1 MIKYICSVD
10 RGTIISY
17 DKEVENVSL
26 LNHFYVDYTWYIP
39 EDGEWIY
46 TKKDG
51 SKERRSVTKGTM
63 VIKLYPIDKE
73 SDAEYIFIE
82 NDEVKNHYNRL
93 LEKGQEEK
101 RNLLLVILNVIVLVN
116 LYSVVVNMD
125 KLLIDQYGN
134 AILYKVD
141 TNSIK
146 NVSDNFECRTM
157 YVAQQDGQVITE
169 EEVIDYK
176 LGDIVLILSKYDSIS
191 SKWTLKPIVCSDAF
205 AKDDLIRWSK
215 EDNKQVLI
223 NETI

>member
-1 MIKYICSVD
+1 M
-10 RGTIISY
+10 G
-17 DKEVENVSL
+17 NA
-26 LNHFYVDYTWYIP
+26 YV
-39 EDGEWIY
+39 
-46 TKKDG
+46 
-51 SKERRSVTKGTM
+51 
-63 VIKLYPIDKE
+63 VIM
-73 SDAEYIFIE
+73 
-82 NDEVKNHYNRL
+82 
-93 LEKGQEEK
+93 
-101 RNLLLVILNVIVLVN
+101 NVIVN
-116 LYSVVVNMD
+116 QTANMD

-146 NVSDNFECRTM
+146 NISDDFECRTM

-176 LGDIVLILSKYDSIS
+176 SGDIVLILSKYDSIS
-191 SKWTLKPIVCSDAF
+191 SEWTLKPIVCSDAF

>member
-1 MIKYICSVD
+1 MI
-10 RGTIISY
+10 
-17 DKEVENVSL
+17 
-26 LNHFYVDYTWYIP
+26 
-39 EDGEWIY
+39 
-46 TKKDG
+46 
-51 SKERRSVTKGTM
+51 
-63 VIKLYPIDKE
+63 
-73 SDAEYIFIE
+73 A
-82 NDEVKNHYNRL
+82 
-93 LEKGQEEK
+93 
-101 RNLLLVILNVIVLVN
+101 
-116 LYSVVVNMD
+116 NMD

-176 LGDIVLILSKYDSIS
+176 LGDIILILSKYDTIR
-191 SKWTLKPIVCSDAF
+191 PIVCSDAF

-215 EDNKQVLI
+215 EDNKQVLT

>member
-1 MIKYICSVD
+1 
-10 RGTIISY
+10 
-17 DKEVENVSL
+17 
-26 LNHFYVDYTWYIP
+26 
-39 EDGEWIY
+39 
-46 TKKDG
+46 
-51 SKERRSVTKGTM
+51 
-63 VIKLYPIDKE
+63 
-73 SDAEYIFIE
+73 
-82 NDEVKNHYNRL
+82 
-93 LEKGQEEK
+93 
-101 RNLLLVILNVIVLVN
+101 
-116 LYSVVVNMD
+116 MD

-146 NVSDNFECRTM
+146 SLSDNLECRTI
-157 YVAQQDGQVITE
+157 VAQQDGQVITE

-176 LGDIVLILSKYDSIS
+176 SGDIVLILSKYDSIS